1 MFSQS
6 YSLASLMSPLRSCY
20 YKQPPDESCQIDGTG
35 TAAQALC

>member
-1 MFSQS
+1 MFSQR

-20 YKQPPDESCQIDGTG
+20 YKQPPDELCQIDGTG